1 MPATGY
7 DAREFHAGLVEHG
20 LIIPSGVQGVFARS
34 QVFEDVA
41 ARFDQAVGRIAKD
54 DGAVELSFPPTV
66 PRTLIEK
73 TGYMDSF
80 PQLAGAIYSFK
91 GKEFAARQLSAKIHA
106 GEGWSDYL
114 DMTDVMLTPAVCY
127 PVYPTMTGT
136 LPAGGKLVTS
146 LGWVFRH
153 EPSPEPT
160 RLQAFRMREYI
171 RSGTPEEVVEW
182 RNTWVARGVALLE
195 SLGLPVVTNIA
206 ADPFFGKGGKL
217 LAVSQKELELKFEVL
232 CPVISKNE
240 PTAIC
245 SFNWH
250 QDKFATAFDIRTA
263 DGETANTACLGFGLE
278 RVVMS
283 LLQAHGFDPDAWP
296 ASVRAKL
303 WPESERVPEAR
314 RNRMQTG

>member
-1 MPATGY
+1 VPSTEY
-7 DAREFHAGLVEHG
+7 DALAFHAGLVEHG

-41 ARFDQAVGRIAKD
+41 ARFDQAVARIAKN

-66 PRTLIEK
+66 PRALIEK

-80 PQLAGAIYSFK
+80 PHLAGAVYSFR
-91 GKEFAARQLSAKIHA
+91 GKERTARELSEKIHA
-106 GEGWSDYL
+106 GEGWSEYL
-114 DMTDVMLTPAVCY
+114 AMTDVMLTPAVCY
-127 PVYPTMTGT
+127 AVYPTLTGT

-171 RSGTPEEVVEW
+171 RSGTPEEVIEW
-182 RNTWVARGVALLE
+182 RNMWVARGMALLE
-195 SLGLPVVTNIA
+195 SLGLPVVSDIG

-217 LAVSQKELELKFEVL
+217 LAVSQKEQQLKFEVL
-232 CPVISKNE
+232 CPVISKDE

-250 QDKFATAFDIRTA
+250 QDKFATLFGIRTA

-278 RVVMS
+278 RVVMA
-283 LLQAHGFDPDAWP
+283 LFQTHGFDPRAWP
-296 ASVRAKL
+296 ARVRAKL
-303 WPESERVPEAR
+303 WPAAEAR
-314 RNRMQTG
+314 PNLIPMSG